1 MINTNMQKI
10 INLKLNGLKEHGH
23 DINQEEDKTK
33 EVIQVIQLKNF

>member
-1 MINTNMQKI
+1 MINTKMQKI
-10 INLKLNGLKEHGH
+10 INLKLNGLKEHGR